1 MNNYQKIKQHYSL
14 NQKITKTC
22 YSDKVVNLKGFD
34 GLYVIKLVVTEDFNN
49 LDQLYIGLYGYN
61 AGKILIS
68 YNLHPSC
75 LLSGCYSELK
85 IKVKEKL
92 TYTKL
97 IYDVIG
103 KNPTKG
109 SITVAIERCL
119 E

>member
-1 MNNYQKIKQHYSL
+1 MQCYSL
-14 NQKITKTC
+14 NQKIRKTC
-22 YSDKVVNLKGFD
+22 YSDKMVNLKGFD
-34 GLYVIKLVVTEDFNN
+34 GLYVIKTVVTEDFNN
-49 LDQLYIGLYGYN
+49 LDQLYICFYDYN
-61 AGKILIS
+61 SKKIQLS

-75 LLSGCYSELK
+75 LLVGCCSELRFRL
-85 IKVKEKL
+85 KEKA

-109 SITVAIERCL
+109 SITVTIERCL